1 MVEVLF
7 PIPLPHSVGKLGL
20 LIELMDTEII
30 GANVFEEK
38 GTKNHMEVNFTRAGM
53 VQKDL
58 LKGQGTNCA

>member
-1 MVEVLF
+1 MVEEILSPV
-7 PIPLPHSVGKLGL
+7 PLPHPVGKLGL
-20 LIELMDTEII
+20 ITELMDTEVI

-58 LKGQGTNCA
+58 